1 MWAYAEASRKMKL
14 AGGPEKYESALC
26 VDAKN
31 SMVPWLVVAG
41 VAGWILR
48 SIFDLLLRSSKKS
61 NSVDENG
68 NNVTIWISDF
78 KDEEYMCGDLEEAL
92 ADAHQTK

>member
-41 VAGWILR
+41 VAGWVLR

-61 NSVDENG
+61 NSFDENG

-78 KDEEYMCGDLEEAL
+78 KDEEYMCENEEAL
-92 ADAHQTK
+92 IMEAS